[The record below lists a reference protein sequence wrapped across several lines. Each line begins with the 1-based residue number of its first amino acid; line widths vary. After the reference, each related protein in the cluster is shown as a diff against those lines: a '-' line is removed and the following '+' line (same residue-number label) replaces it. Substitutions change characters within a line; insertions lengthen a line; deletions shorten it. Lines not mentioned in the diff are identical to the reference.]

1 MQTWKI
7 IQNAKGNII
16 KLMVDNVE
24 ITHIS
29 GFEFRSEAQ
38 GYIELD
44 IKVLIVPGRS
54 KVVMLDED
62 VLPPQSSNSR
72 RLDI

>member
-7 IQNAKGNII
+7 IQNDKGNIL

-24 ITHIS
+24 ITHVS

-38 GYIELD
+38 GYVELD

-54 KVVMLDED
+54 RVMMLDED
-62 VLPPQSSNSR
+62 TLPPLPSNSR
-72 RLDI
+72 RLDL